1 MRVRQDRIWAVV
13 TAAALLLL
21 GGWTFL
27 PELLPSAGP
36 LVGTCVVIDA
46 GHGGQDGGASGN
58 GTAEAQLNLQV
69 ALQLEGLL
77 RQAGAEVVMTRGDE
91 QALDAENGFSKNQD
105 MRARRR
111 VISGSGAQAV
121 VSVHMNNYPADGSV
135 HGPQVFYQQG
145 DAAGKSLAE
154 CIQRALLTVE
164 GQNHRVPKAGD
175 YYVLDSGVSGVIVE
189 CGFLSSASDVA
200 KLTREDYQRQ
210 LAWAIYTGLTDYLA
224 LSGGGSP

>member
-1 MRVRQDRIWAVV
+1 MRQDRIWAVV

-27 PELLPSAGP
+27 PGLLPSAGP
-36 LVGTCVVIDA
+36 LVGARVVIDA

-58 GTAEAQLNLQV
+58 GVAEAEINLQV
-69 ALQLEGLL
+69 ALQLEALL
-77 RQAGAEVVMTRGDE
+77 RQAGAEVVMTRSDG
-91 QALDAENGFSKNQD
+91 QALDAQNGFSKNQD

-111 VISGSGAQAV
+111 IISGSGAQAV
-121 VSVHMNNYPADGSV
+121 LSVHMNNYPADASV
-135 HGPQVFYQQG
+135 HGPQVFYQKG
-145 DAAGKSLAE
+145 DAAGQSLAE
-154 CIQRALLTVE
+154 CVQRALLSVE

-189 CGFLSSASDVA
+189 CGFLSSASDAA

-210 LAWAIYTGLTDYLA
+210 LAWAVYTGLSEYLA